1 LKNSQHN
8 FYITKM
14 IAIKSTQAVLEQ
26 KYLVLLNKQ
35 ILKIMIIGQIYTA

>member
-1 LKNSQHN
+1 
-8 FYITKM
+8 M